1 MTELPYNQT
10 FTYYVTADFAPSS
23 HTPAT
28 TSGPSNFAEINPSVN
43 SSPVANNDTFA
54 GRKNRPNT
62 VVVLSNDV
70 DVDTIPA
77 RLTPILVSQQA
88 TGGTVTLNAN
98 GTFTYVPTSG
108 FSGPFVFTYKVT
120 NGTFTD
126 ALGTVPM
133 SPDSANAT
141 VTINLN

>member
-1 MTELPYNQT
+1 M
-10 FTYYVTADFAPSS
+10 
-23 HTPAT
+23 
-28 TSGPSNFAEINPSVN
+28 
-43 SSPVANNDTFA
+43 ANNDTFT

-88 TGGTVTLNAN
+88 TGETVTLNAN
-98 GTFTYVPTSG
+98 GTFTYVPTAG
-108 FSGPFVFTYKVT
+108 FPGPFIFTYKVT

-126 ALGTVPM
+126 ALGTVPDK
-133 SPDSANAT
+133 PGLGERNGDN
-141 VTINLN
+141 

>member
-1 MTELPYNQT
+1 M
-10 FTYYVTADFAPSS
+10 
-23 HTPAT
+23 
-28 TSGPSNFAEINPSVN
+28 N

-98 GTFTYVPTSG
+98 GTFTYVPTAG
-108 FSGPFVFTYKVT
+108 FPGPFIFTYKVT

-133 SPDSANAT
+133 SPDSATVT